1 MFFVV
6 GAEPVMGLDRPR
18 KKIIDGRVGSVFQL
32 AGETHPIDM
41 DSRAGL
47 QAFSLQAKFDFI
59 AIKNEGRLDRP
70 GHTPLPVMFSP

>member
-1 MFFVV
+1 MFYVI
-6 GAEPVMGLDRPR
+6 GAEPVIGLDRPR
-18 KKIIDGRVGSVFQL
+18 KKIINGRVRRVFQL

-59 AIKNEGRLDRP
+59 AIKDEGRLGRP
-70 GHTPLPVMFSP
+70 CHAPLPVK